1 MEGRHRHAGESGP
14 AARRDRRARPR
25 SADDAGAS
33 RSRQRA
39 IQRALSEATLKR
51 RQTLADARDLSQ
63 QDLDQRT
70 ADLASKQ
77 AAVKSGQANVDRLE
91 ALASYKLVT
100 APFDGFVTARDTDV
114 GALINPGSGAGPP
127 LFVVSDTSKLRVYV
141 NIPQI
146 LRAVIKIG
154 AKATIVVPEY
164 ADRSFLATVEFS
176 SQAVD
181 IASGTT
187 RMQLIV
193 GNESGLLLPGGYTS
207 VRIDL
212 SREIQPLHIPASALL
227 FDQNGLRVATVGAGD
242 RILLKKISIAR
253 DLGREIE
260 IATGLAPDDQIVI
273 TPPDGLSDGDQVRIA
288 KTTR

>member
-1 MEGRHRHAGESGP
+1 M
-14 AARRDRRARPR
+14 
-25 SADDAGAS
+25 
-33 RSRQRA
+33 
-39 IQRALSEATLKR
+39 
-51 RQTLADARDLSQ
+51 
-63 QDLDQRT
+63 
-70 ADLASKQ
+70 
-77 AAVKSGQANVDRLE
+77 
-91 ALASYKLVT
+91 VT

-114 GALINPGSGAGPP
+114 GALIDSGSTTGPP
-127 LFVVSDTSKLRVYV
+127 LFVISDTSKLRVYV
-141 NIPQI
+141 SIPQSYVP
-146 LRAVIKIG
+146 VIKIG

-193 GNESGLLLPGGYTS
+193 GNKSGLLLPGGYTS